1 MKNKKIIIKIILNK
15 LFTYFIF
22 KLMEEIVSIHSIVHK
37 KKKNITKNVNRQSLT
52 QSFSK
57 ISKKNKSH
65 SVNKSILI
73 EKIINN
79 ITHDIHPITRKNIS
93 QKKQYNNISLYKTY
107 DFEQKKEPILRIY
120 TNKLN
125 ILSDKNLKNK
135 EEPNTP
141 VMKLQRNKK
150 PNYLMK
156 SAFIKDKSLTPQ
168 EKSFQNTLCPIYD
181 FYTGNSG
188 FDTSKNDN
196 LLKKTS
202 FTQYHNNFKSAN
214 NLQYNDYFNQET
226 GHITNFSDK
235 NNINYYFNFSF
246 MGKKQTGKD
255 YFDKEKINQ
264 INELSHD
271 RSPPLGEQENNNRF
285 YNIEKKYNYLNLNND
300 LQNFEGNTSSNLG
313 GAYSHSDD
321 FFDENIF
328 ESDNNFFKSPI
339 NYKQMNVNININN
352 NSLNNNIYYQLPN
365 FINNYNNNNS
375 SNNNYYSNTDNNNN
389 NDIYDD
395 YNDNLNQNINY
406 DNYTNKIIKQPNNNN
421 ESNIRNLYKNREY
434 NQNNLQTQINL
445 NNQIGNQNLSY
456 QNINTNRNNKLSQ
469 LSKLNHQIENYLNQY
484 SKMKSYDNNNNN
496 NLKKNDIMSNHLK
509 NNNIN
514 YKINYNKNNNI
525 SNNIKN
531 INFSSIVKSYMN
543 NNLINQSI
551 YNNKNNDN
559 MNQIQI
565 PIKNNINNNNNGVN
579 NQISQYYLNKPE
591 RIFFQNN
598 NNSNSNINN
607 QIYNNYSY
615 MNKNSNINQSN
626 FNDTIN
632 NQKNYLYQYNNT
644 LPESILYSLS
654 PVQLA
659 QQCHIIAK
667 NQIGCRYIQNF
678 IMTNLELLNTLFFP
692 KILEHI
698 AEISNDQFANY
709 LVKKVFHY
717 LSEEMILQ
725 LIKALIP
732 IIDRIGTNQYGT
744 RVLQDL
750 IDFLNTDKTFMAF
763 VNIIIPHVKLLVVD
777 LNGSHIIYK
786 LILTKN
792 KNVKIIEN
800 VICTQVK
807 DIAITRKGCSF
818 LKKYFDFA
826 NENELL
832 KINQYI
838 LKDLKDIITDQY
850 GNYVI
855 QSILMKENSIIAKD
869 FLNEIIK
876 NIVFYS
882 NNKFSSNAVEK
893 CFENENIKNI
903 ILDQF
908 MKKDIFEKIITDKF
922 GNYVVQKALAKAD
935 NNRKNYMLQLLKP
948 LIPSLK
954 SQYFGQ
960 RLLSKL
966 ILQYPNLNINL

>member
-1 MKNKKIIIKIILNK
+1 
-15 LFTYFIF
+15 
-22 KLMEEIVSIHSIVHK
+22 MEEIVSIHSIVHK

-52 QSFSK
+52 KSSSK

-65 SVNKSILI
+65 SVNKPILI
-73 EKIINN
+73 GKIINN
-79 ITHDIHPITRKNIS
+79 ITNDIHPITRKNIS

-107 DFEQKKEPILRIY
+107 DFEQKKEPILHIH
-120 TNKLN
+120 TNNLN
-125 ILSDKNLKNK
+125 LLSDQNLKNK

-188 FDTSKNDN
+188 FNTSKNDN
-196 LLKKTS
+196 LLKNTS
-202 FTQYHNNFKSAN
+202 FTQYHNNFKSTN
-214 NLQYNDYFNQET
+214 NLQYNDFFNQGT
-226 GHITNFSDK
+226 SPITNLSDN
-235 NNINYYFNFSF
+235 NNINNYFNYSF
-246 MGKKQTGKD
+246 MGKKQIGKD

-264 INELSHD
+264 MNELSHD
-271 RSPPLGEQENNNRF
+271 RSPHLDDQEKNSRL
-285 YNIEKKYNYLNLNND
+285 YNIEKEDNYLNLNND
-300 LQNFEGNTSSNLG
+300 LQKFEGNTPSNLG
-313 GAYSHSDD
+313 GAFSHSDD

-328 ESDNNFFKSPI
+328 GSDNNFFKSPI

-352 NSLNNNIYYQLPN
+352 NSQNNNIYYQLPN

-375 SNNNYYSNTDNNNN
+375 SNNNYYSNTYNN

-406 DNYTNKIIKQPNNNN
+406 ENFTNNIINQLNDELYNKDNLLNNKIYNNN
-421 ESNIRNLYKNREY
+421 ESNIGNIYKNREH
-434 NQNNLQTQINL
+434 NQNNLQKQINV

-456 QNINTNRNNKLSQ
+456 QNINRNRNNKLSQ
-469 LSKLNHQIENYLNQY
+469 LSQLNQQIENYLKQC
-484 SKMKSYDNNNNN
+484 SKMKSNNNNNNN
-496 NLKKNDIMSNHLK
+496 NLNKNDMMLNHQN

-514 YKINYNKNNNI
+514 YNINYNQNNNN

-531 INFSSIVKSYMN
+531 INFSSIANAYMN
-543 NNLINQSI
+543 NNLINQNI
-551 YNNKNNDN
+551 YNNKNNEN
-559 MNQIQI
+559 MNQMQI
-565 PIKNNINNNNNGVN
+565 PIKNNINNNNNGVY
-579 NQISQYYLNKPE
+579 NQMSQYYLNKPE

-598 NNSNSNINN
+598 NNSNSNLNN

-615 MNKNSNINQSN
+615 MNNNNNINQSN
-626 FNDTIN
+626 YNDTLN
-632 NQKNYLYQYNNT
+632 NQINYLYQYNNT
-644 LPESILYSLS
+644 LPESILYSLT

-667 NQIGCRYIQNF
+667 NQNGCRYIQNC

-732 IIDRIGTNQYGT
+732 IIDEIGTNQYGT

-800 VICTQVK
+800 IICTQVK

-832 KINQYI
+832 KIKQCI

-855 QSILMKENSIIAKD
+855 QSILIKENSIIVKD

-893 CFENENIKNI
+893 CFENESIKNI

-908 MKKDIFEKIITDKF
+908 MKKEIFEKIITDKF
-922 GNYVVQKALAKAD
+922 GNYVVQKAIAKAD
-935 NNRKNYMLQLLKP
+935 NNRKNYMLQLLIP
-948 LIPSLK
+948 LIPNLK

-966 ILQYPNLNINL
+966 ILQYPNLNISL